1 MKRVQTNKL
10 RFCIGARTMLS
21 SVAGGVSHAWYVYET
36 TYLRYLCSFN
46 RQLRLNGNMGYV
58 SGSIFTS
65 AGWCPT
71 RAEARRRVRR
81 AKLQKTIAIMGG

>member
-10 RFCIGARTMLS
+10 RFCIAARIMLPL
-21 SVAGGVSHAWYVYET
+21 VTGGVPHAWYVYET

-46 RQLRLNGNMGYV
+46 GQLRLNGNMGYV

-65 AGWCPT
+65 AGWCST